1 MKAVSVQ
8 EYDQA
13 KSSADATTAQL
24 NAAAAYSA
32 QLENQVG
39 YAVLRAEADGVIME
53 TPADVGQV
61 VGAGTVVIRLAHD
74 GPREAVV
81 NLPEGEA
88 KIAKSMAVAN
98 LYADPGQTF
107 PATLRELSAMADP
120 LTRTYQA
127 RYTLSGAGGNAPLGA
142 TVTVHLDKEETD
154 GAVQQYE
161 IPIGALYDGG
171 AGTSV
176 WVINPDRS
184 TLSRQSVEVA
194 ELGSETAL
202 ISKGLKPGE
211 QILALGA
218 HLVTEGE
225 RVKILPAPAKE
236 QKL

>member
-1 MKAVSVQ
+1 
-8 EYDQA
+8 
-13 KSSADATTAQL
+13 
-24 NAAAAYSA
+24 
-32 QLENQVG
+32 
-39 YAVLRAEADGVIME
+39 
-53 TPADVGQV
+53 
-61 VGAGTVVIRLAHD
+61 VVIRLAHD

-107 PATLRELSAMADP
+107 PAKLRELSAMADP

-127 RYTLSGAGGNAPLGA
+127 RYRLGGVGENAPLGA
-142 TVTVHLDKEETD
+142 TVTVHLDGENAH

-176 WVINPDRS
+176 WVINPGTS
-184 TLSRQSVEVA
+184 SLSRRPVDVA
-194 ELGSETAL
+194 KLGSESAL

-211 QILALGA
+211 RILALGA
-218 HLVTEGE
+218 HLVKEGE
-225 RVKILPAPAKE
+225 RVKILSDLAKE